1 MEKTQ
6 INNTLQLARH
16 TLKEGG
22 YTCVM
27 LSDGEQHTSNDRGVK
42 PLLDFLNSDK
52 TFTGATAADKTV
64 GAGAAHLYVLLKVKS
79 LWANVI
85 SESALKILENN
96 NIEIHYGELVPY
108 IINRKGDGVCPI
120 EAAVKDAKTS
130 KEAYKLIIET
140 LSKLQKSK

>member
-1 MEKTQ
+1 MNEK
-6 INNTLQLARH
+6 LQLARQI
-16 TLKEGG
+16 LKEGG

-27 LSDGEQHTSNDRGVK
+27 LSGGEQHTSNERGVK
-42 PLLDFLNSDK
+42 PLLDFLNSNK

-64 GAGAAHLYVLLKVKS
+64 GAGAAHLYVLLKVKT

-130 KEAYKLIIET
+130 QDAYKLIIET
-140 LSKLQKSK
+140 LSKLQKK